1 MARARQIMIVGNG
14 AVDQGAAPLIDAADM
29 VIRFNGSRN
38 FGAAGRKTDVIA
50 VCNTG
55 RPGAAMLADPEW
67 RDSEA
72 VRRTAEIW
80 SVRDPEKFAHLKPQ
94 LAISHPELGDFCD
107 DYTDGFATFATANGK
122 QHRIINRSVHDAL
135 DDALLALGAEPYVV
149 PSSGLVVIQ
158 ALLSDPR
165 HASDTI
171 ILAGFGHSGWDGH
184 PFDAERRLVDQHI
197 ASGRV
202 MRLQPLFASSL
213 AQGT

>member
-14 AVDQGAAPLIDAADM
+14 AVDEGAAPLIDAADM

-80 SVRDPEKFAHLKPQ
+80 SVRDPEKFADLKPQ

-107 DYTDGFATFATANGK
+107 DYTDGFATFARANGK

>member
-1 MARARQIMIVGNG
+1 MIVGNG
-14 AVDQGAAPLIDAADM
+14 AVDEGAAPLIDAADM

-80 SVRDPEKFAHLKPQ
+80 SVRDPEKFADLKPH
-94 LAISHPELGDFCD
+94 LAISHPELDDFCD

-184 PFDAERRLVDQHI
+184 PFDAERRLVDQYI

>member
-1 MARARQIMIVGNG
+1 MIVGNG
-14 AVDQGAAPLIDAADM
+14 PVDAGAAPLIDAADL

-38 FGAAGRKTDVIA
+38 FGAAGRRTDIIA

-55 RPGAAMLADPEW
+55 RPGAQMLADPAW

-72 VRRTAEIW
+72 VSRTAEIW
-80 SVRDPEKFAHLKPQ
+80 SVRDPDKFADLKPQ
-94 LAISHPELGDFCD
+94 LAVSHPELDDFCD

-122 QHRIINRSVHDAL
+122 RHRIIHRNVHEAL
-135 DDALLALGAEPYVV
+135 DASLLALGAEPYVV
-149 PSSGLVVIQ
+149 PSSGMVVIE
-158 ALLSDPR
+158 ALLSDPD
-165 HASDTI
+165 HADDTI

-184 PFDAERRLVDQHI
+184 PFDAERRLVDRYI

-202 MRLQPLFASSL
+202 MRLIPLFASSL

>member
-14 AVDQGAAPLIDAADM
+14 PVHDGAAPLIDAADL

-38 FGAAGRKTDVIA
+38 FGAAGRRTDIIA

-55 RPGAAMLADPEW
+55 RPGAQMLADPAW

-72 VRRTAEIW
+72 VSRTAEIW
-80 SVRDPEKFAHLKPQ
+80 SVRDPDKFADLKPQ
-94 LAISHPELGDFCD
+94 LAASHPELDDFCD

-122 QHRIINRSVHDAL
+122 RHRIIHRGVHEAL
-135 DDALLALGAEPYVV
+135 DASLLSLGAEPYVV
-149 PSSGLVVIQ
+149 PSSGMVVIQ
-158 ALLSDPR
+158 ALLTDPE
-165 HASDTI
+165 HAENTI

-184 PFDAERRLVDQHI
+184 PFDAERRLVDRYI
-197 ASGRV
+197 AGGRV

>member
-14 AVDQGAAPLIDAADM
+14 PVHDGAAPLIDAADL

-38 FGAAGRKTDVIA
+38 FGAAGRRTDIIA

-55 RPGAAMLADPEW
+55 RPGAQMLADPAW

-72 VRRTAEIW
+72 VSRTAEIW
-80 SVRDPEKFAHLKPQ
+80 SVRDPDKFSDLKPQ
-94 LAISHPELGDFCD
+94 LATSHPELDDFCD

-122 QHRIINRSVHDAL
+122 RHRIIHRGVHEAL
-135 DDALLALGAEPYVV
+135 DASLLALGAEPYVV
-149 PSSGLVVIQ
+149 PSSGMVVIQ
-158 ALLSDPR
+158 ALLTDPD
-165 HASDTI
+165 HAEDTI

-184 PFDAERRLVDQHI
+184 PFDAERRLVDRYI
-197 ASGRV
+197 AGGRV

>member
-1 MARARQIMIVGNG
+1 MAQARQVMIVGNG
-14 AVDQGAAPLIDAADM
+14 PVDDGVASLIDAADL

-38 FGAAGRKTDVIA
+38 FGAAGRKTDIVA

-55 RPGAAMLADPEW
+55 RPGAQMLADPNW

-80 SVRDPEKFAHLKPQ
+80 SVRDPDKFAALKGA
-94 LAISHPELGDFCD
+94 LAISHPELDDFCD
-107 DYTDGFATFATANGK
+107 DYTDGFATFAHANGK
-122 QHRIINRSVHDAL
+122 RHRIVHRDVHERLDEKLSAL
-135 DDALLALGAEPYVV
+135 DAEAYVV
-149 PSSGLVVIQ
+149 PSSGLVVIE
-158 ALLSDPR
+158 ALLSDPA
-165 HASDTI
+165 HADDTI
-171 ILAGFGHSGWDGH
+171 ILAGFGHAGWDGH
-184 PFDAERRLVDQHI
+184 PFDAERRLVDRYI

>member
-1 MARARQIMIVGNG
+1 MAQARQIMIVGNG
-14 AVDQGAAPLIDAADM
+14 PVDAGAAPLIDGADL

-38 FGAAGRKTDVIA
+38 FGSAGHKTDIIA

-55 RPGAAMLADPEW
+55 RPGAVMLADPEW

-72 VRRTAEIW
+72 VRRTAAIW
-80 SVRDPEKFAHLKPQ
+80 SVRDPDKFAELKPQ
-94 LAISHPELGDFCD
+94 LAISHPELDDFCD

-122 QHRIINRSVHDAL
+122 QHRIIHADVHTAL
-135 DDALLALGAEPYVV
+135 DAALLALDAEPYVV
-149 PSSGLVVIQ
+149 PSSGMVVIQ
-158 ALLSDPR
+158 ALLTDPR
-165 HASDTI
+165 HAEDTI

-184 PFDAERRLVDQHI
+184 PFEAERRLVDRYI

-213 AQGT
+213 SQGT

>member
-14 AVDQGAAPLIDAADM
+14 PVDDGVAALIDAADL

-38 FGAAGRKTDVIA
+38 FGSAGRKTDIIA

-55 RPGAAMLADPEW
+55 RPGATMLADPDW

-72 VRRTAEIW
+72 VRRTSEIW
-80 SVRDPEKFAHLKPQ
+80 SVRDPDKFSELKSE
-94 LAISHPELGDFCD
+94 LAFSHPELDDFCD
-107 DYTDGFATFATANGK
+107 DYTGGFEAFATANGK
-122 QHRIINRSVHDAL
+122 QHRIISRDIHEAL
-135 DDALLALGAEPYVV
+135 DAALIALGAESYVV
-149 PSSGLVVIQ
+149 PSSGMVVIQ
-158 ALLSDPR
+158 ALLLDPT
-165 HASDTI
+165 HADATI

-184 PFDAERRLVDQHI
+184 PFEAERRLVDRHI

-213 AQGT
+213 A

>member
-1 MARARQIMIVGNG
+1 MARAGQIMIVGNG
-14 AVDQGAAPLIDAADM
+14 PVHEGAAPLIDAADL

-38 FGAAGRKTDVIA
+38 FGSAGRRTDIIA

-55 RPGAAMLADPEW
+55 RPGAAMLADPAW

-72 VRRTAEIW
+72 VRRTTEIW
-80 SVRDPEKFAHLKPQ
+80 SVRDPDKFADLKPA
-94 LAISHPELGDFCD
+94 LAISHPELDDFCD
-107 DYTDGFATFATANGK
+107 DYTDGFATFAAARGK
-122 QHRIINRSVHDAL
+122 RHRIIHRDVHEAL
-135 DDALLALGAEPYVV
+135 DEALLALDAEPYVV
-149 PSSGLVVIQ
+149 PSSGMVVIE
-158 ALLSDPR
+158 ALLSDPE
-165 HASDTI
+165 HAEDTI

-184 PFDAERRLVDQHI
+184 PFDAERRLVDRHI